1 MFALKAP
8 RPRTPPRLSRAL
20 ATTAPRAQLTRP
32 AIDTPASL
40 WNFTEEEYMLRETVR
55 RFAQDVI
62 APKVQEM
69 DENELMSPD
78 IIQGLFD
85 NGLMGIETSADHSG
99 SECSFTGAIIAVEE
113 LARVDPSV
121 AVLCDV
127 HNTLVNTVLRLY
139 GSPEIQEKWLPDL
152 ATSKVG
158 SFCLSEANAGSDAFG
173 LQTTAKLDS
182 SGDFYVLNGSKMW
195 ISNSGEADT
204 FLVFANVDPS
214 KGYKGITCFIMSKD
228 MGVEIAKKEKK
239 LGIRASST
247 CVLNF
252 DDVKIPKENIVG
264 EVGKGYKIAIEI
276 LNEGRIGI
284 AAQMI
289 GLAQGAFDKSLEYA
303 YQRKQF
309 GKAVGE
315 FQGMG
320 FQFAEAATEIEAA
333 RLLTYNAARLKEEG
347 RPFTKEAAMAKYYAS
362 VMAQKVSGSAIE
374 WAGGQG
380 FVRET
385 GLEKFWRDSKIGAIY
400 EGTSNIQLETI
411 AKFLRGSCLASMSE
425 ILTCFLR
432 QRVPDLSVLYQPVPQ
447 YSEL

>member
-1 MFALKAP
+1 MLARLLRTHP
-8 RPRTPPRLSRAL
+8 RSLLRPTPLSLGLRTLS
-20 ATTAPRAQLTRP
+20 TTPVRFNVQEITRP
-32 AIDTPASL
+32 AIETPLSL
-40 WNFTEEEYMLRETVR
+40 WNFTDEENMLRETVR
-55 RFAQDVI
+55 RFAEDVI

-69 DENELMSPD
+69 DEKEQMDPE

-85 NGLMGIETSADHSG
+85 NGLMGIETSNDHSG
-99 SECSFTGAIIAVEE
+99 SGCSFTSAIIAVEE
-113 LARVDPSV
+113 LARVDPSI

-127 HNTLVNTVLRLY
+127 HNTLVNTVIRLY
-139 GSPEIQEKWLPDL
+139 GSPAIQEKWLPGL
-152 ATSKVG
+152 ATTKVG
-158 SFCLSEANAGSDAFG
+158 SFCLSEPNAGSDAFS

-182 SGDFYVLNGSKMW
+182 SGDFYILNGTKMW
-195 ISNSGEADT
+195 ISNSAEAET

-252 DDVKIPKENIVG
+252 DDVRIPKENIVG

-289 GLAQGAFDKSLEYA
+289 GLAQGAFEKSLAYA
-303 YQRKQF
+303 YERKQF
-309 GKAVGE
+309 GKPVGE

-320 FQFAEAATEIEAA
+320 FQFAEVATEIEAA
-333 RLLTYNAARLKEEG
+333 KLLTYNAARLKEEG
-347 RPFTKEAAMAKYYAS
+347 RTFTKEAAMAKYFAS
-362 VMAQKVSGSAIE
+362 VVAQKAAGSAIE

-380 FVRET
+380 FVREV
-385 GLEKFWRDSKIGAIY
+385 GLEKYWRDSKIGAIY

-411 AKFLRGSCLASMSE
+411 AKFLRECH
-425 ILTCFLR
+425 
-432 QRVPDLSVLYQPVPQ
+432 
-447 YSEL
+447 

>member
-1 MFALKAP
+1 MLVRSLRSSLL
-8 RPRTPPRLSRAL
+8 RPRLPPSQALRAIS
-20 ATTAPRAQLTRP
+20 TSPIRRQVQEITRP
-32 AIDTPASL
+32 AIDTPLSL
-40 WNFTEEEYMLRETVR
+40 WNFTEEENMLRETVR
-55 RFAQDVI
+55 RFAEDVI
-62 APKVQEM
+62 GPKVSKM
-69 DENELMSPD
+69 DEEEKMDPEV
-78 IIQGLFD
+78 IHGLFD
-85 NGLMGIETSADHSG
+85 NGLMGIETSADMGG
-99 SECSFTGAIIAVEE
+99 SECSFTSAIIAVEE

-139 GSPEIQEKWLPDL
+139 GSKEVQEKWLPDL
-152 ATSKVG
+152 ATKKVG
-158 SFCLSEANAGSDAFG
+158 SFCLSEPASGSDAFA

-182 SGDFYVLNGSKMW
+182 SGDFYTLNGSKMW
-195 ISNSGEADT
+195 ISNSAEADT

-214 KGYKGITCFIMSKD
+214 KGYKGITCFVMSKD

-247 CVLNF
+247 CLLNF
-252 DDVKIPKENIVG
+252 DDVKIPKENVVG

-284 AAQMI
+284 AAQMV
-289 GLAQGAFDKSLEYA
+289 GLAQGAFDKSLTYA

-309 GKAVGE
+309 GKPVGE

-320 FQFAEAATEIEAA
+320 FQFADVATEIEAA

-347 RPFTKEAAMAKYYAS
+347 RPFTKEAAMAKYFAS
-362 VMAQKVSGSAIE
+362 VIAQKAAGNAIE

-380 FVRET
+380 FVREV
-385 GLEKFWRDSKIGAIY
+385 GLEKYWRDSKIGAIY

-411 AKFLRGSCLASMSE
+411 AKFLRKE
-425 ILTCFLR
+425 
-432 QRVPDLSVLYQPVPQ
+432 YQT
-447 YSEL
+447 

>member
-1 MFALKAP
+1 MLVRSLRSSLL
-8 RPRTPPRLSRAL
+8 RPRLPPSQALRAIS
-20 ATTAPRAQLTRP
+20 TSSIRRQVQEITRP
-32 AIDTPASL
+32 AIDTPLSL
-40 WNFTEEEYMLRETVR
+40 WNFTEEENMLRETVR
-55 RFAQDVI
+55 RFAEDVI
-62 APKVQEM
+62 GPKVSKM
-69 DENELMSPD
+69 DEEEKMDPEV
-78 IIQGLFD
+78 IQGLFD
-85 NGLMGIETSADHSG
+85 NGLMGIETSADMGG
-99 SECSFTGAIIAVEE
+99 SECSFTSAIIAVEE

-139 GSPEIQEKWLPDL
+139 GSKEVQEKWLPDL
-152 ATSKVG
+152 ATKKVG
-158 SFCLSEANAGSDAFG
+158 SFCLSEPASGSDAFA

-182 SGDFYVLNGSKMW
+182 SGDFYTLNGSKMW
-195 ISNSGEADT
+195 ISNSAEADT

-214 KGYKGITCFIMSKD
+214 KGYKGITCFVMSKD

-247 CVLNF
+247 CLLSF

-284 AAQMI
+284 AAQMV
-289 GLAQGAFDKSLEYA
+289 GLAQGAFDKSLTYA

-309 GKAVGE
+309 GKPVGE

-320 FQFAEAATEIEAA
+320 FQFADVATEIEAA

-347 RPFTKEAAMAKYYAS
+347 RPFTKEAAMAKYFAS
-362 VMAQKVSGSAIE
+362 VIAQKAAGNAIE

-380 FVRET
+380 FVREV
-385 GLEKFWRDSKIGAIY
+385 GLEKYWRDSKIGAIY

-411 AKFLRGSCLASMSE
+411 AKFLRKE
-425 ILTCFLR
+425 
-432 QRVPDLSVLYQPVPQ
+432 YQT
-447 YSEL
+447 

>member
-1 MFALKAP
+1 M
-8 RPRTPPRLSRAL
+8 LSR
-20 ATTAPRAQLTRP
+20 TIPRARALFAPSSSSLRALSTSAIRRNVQEITRP
-32 AIDTPASL
+32 AIDTPLSL
-40 WNFTEEEYMLRETVR
+40 WNFTEEENMLRETVR
-55 RFAQDVI
+55 RFAEDVI
-62 APKVQEM
+62 GPKVSKM
-69 DENELMSPD
+69 DEEEHMDPEV
-78 IIQGLFD
+78 IKGLFD
-85 NGLMGIETSADHSG
+85 NGLMGIETSADMGG
-99 SECSFTGAIIAVEE
+99 SECSFTSAIIAVEE

-139 GSPEIQEKWLPDL
+139 GSKEIQEKWLPDL
-152 ATSKVG
+152 ATKKVG
-158 SFCLSEANAGSDAFG
+158 SFCLSEPASGSDAFA
-173 LQTTAKLDS
+173 LQTTAKLDKG
-182 SGDFYVLNGSKMW
+182 GDFYTLNGSKMW
-195 ISNSGEADT
+195 ISNSAEAET

-214 KGYKGITCFIMSKD
+214 KGYKGITCFVMSKD

-247 CVLNF
+247 CLLNF

-264 EVGKGYKIAIEI
+264 EIGKGYKIAIEI

-289 GLAQGAFDKSLEYA
+289 GLAQGAFDKSLTYA

-309 GKAVGE
+309 GKPVGE

-320 FQFAEAATEIEAA
+320 FQFADVATEIEAA

-347 RPFTKEAAMAKYYAS
+347 RPFTKEAAMAKYFAS
-362 VMAQKVSGSAIE
+362 VIAQKAAGNAIE

-380 FVRET
+380 FVREV
-385 GLEKFWRDSKIGAIY
+385 GLEKYWRDSKIGAIY

-411 AKFLRGSCLASMSE
+411 AKFLRK
-425 ILTCFLR
+425 
-432 QRVPDLSVLYQPVPQ
+432 QYQT
-447 YSEL
+447 